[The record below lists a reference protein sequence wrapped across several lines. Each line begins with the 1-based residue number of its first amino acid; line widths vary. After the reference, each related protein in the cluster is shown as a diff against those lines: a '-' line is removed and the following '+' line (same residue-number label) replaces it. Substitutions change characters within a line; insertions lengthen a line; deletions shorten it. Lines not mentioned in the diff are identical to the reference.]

1 MAGNKIKSLVDKMLW
16 HAMKAAFLAIILIAC
31 MFLPFFPGQHDPAA
45 ILVSNIAQMIGF
57 AGFLLIPIG
66 LVWVIFG
73 QPDRNAIRIISGVA
87 ASTVITFA
95 FVLGAVGNNSLHLA
109 FGFFILGAY
118 LSFRFVRSLSR
129 EPASGRIDP
138 AALYLMVIPLLVL
151 TARFA
156 FIGQAVEFSRNRV
169 IENSRPLIN
178 DIEAF
183 KTRNGH
189 YPESLH
195 SEWEDYKPGIVGV
208 GRYYYEPNG
217 KAYNLFFEQH
227 SDQIGVREFVMYNP
241 LGEHQVSAHNSDRLL
256 YSVAEQNRM
265 RGWHLVV
272 ALPQENWK
280 YFHFD

>member
-1 MAGNKIKSLVDKMLW
+1 MLLQIVQLPLF
-16 HAMKAAFLAIILIAC
+16 ALLILAC
-31 MFLPFFPGQHDPAA
+31 VFLPFLPGQHDPAA
-45 ILVSNIAQMIGF
+45 TLVSNIAQSIGF

-66 LVWVIFG
+66 SVWIVFG
-73 QPDRNAIRIISGVA
+73 RPDRKAVRIVCTVVA
-87 ASTVITFA
+87 SVVVTFA
-95 FVLGAVGNNSLHLA
+95 FVLGAVANNSLHLA

-118 LSFRFVRSLSR
+118 LSFRFVRSMWR
-129 EPASGRIDP
+129 EPQNQRIDP
-138 AALYLMVIPLLVL
+138 VALSLIIIPLLIL
-151 TARFA
+151 LARFA
-156 FIGQAVEFSRNRV
+156 FMGEAVEFSRNRV

-183 KTRNGH
+183 KARNGH

-217 KAYNLFFEQH
+217 KAYNLFFEQY
-227 SDQIGVREFVMYNP
+227 SDLIGVREFVMYNP
-241 LGEHQVSAHNSDRLL
+241 LGEHQSSAHNSDRLL

-265 RGWHLVV
+265 RGWHKVV